1 MDAAAAAA
9 DDTIDTLLERYLGLV
24 DEYTRLRAA
33 LADLQAGVYQD
44 IARANFAAERGVR
57 YGRDFYDGRAR
68 SLRTLVIT
76 TAATTT
82 AATTTA
88 ATTTTTPTSTTNQD
102 AASSVGLADSFPRFE
117 VVPVPAADAD
127 ADQATDQ
134 EKDQDDS
141 QADDPPSPSPS
152 PAPAPTPKPTD
163 PLHWFGLLAVP
174 APLRRAQARSVE
186 AVEAVVPRLASVAAE
201 MAAVEIQVRRARKRR
216 ARAAGGGGGGKARE
230 REEGVRAEGVV
241 VVV

>member
-82 AATTTA
+82 TTT
-88 ATTTTTPTSTTNQD
+88 TSTTNQD
-102 AASSVGLADSFPRFE
+102 DASSVCPADSFPRFE

-127 ADQATDQ
+127 QDQDQVKDQ

-141 QADDPPSPSPS
+141 QADDPPS
-152 PAPAPTPKPTD
+152 PAPTPKPTD

-216 ARAAGGGGGGKARE
+216 ARAAGGGGKARE
-230 REEGVRAEGVV
+230 REGGVRAEAVV